1 MGQLHGRQNV
11 GEFTP
16 CFKGQLAKE
25 GQRRGL
31 SPQDVLDGDA
41 KRPLYLLQVSV
52 RKFRSRLDEPM
63 AQAHRLA
70 SALGVSIGRGYDD
83 FISAVRVDAIG
94 PPKEIAFNLFP
105 FRPPLTHAGT
115 GSRTV
120 VFSVPRLGSVT
131 HTSKPVGHLP

>member
-1 MGQLHGRQNV
+1 MGDDDR
-11 GEFTP
+11 E
-16 CFKGQLAKE
+16 KAE
-25 GQRRGL
+25 GL
-31 SPQDVLDGDA
+31 SLQDILGGDA

-63 AQAHRLA
+63 AQAHGLA
-70 SALGVSIGRGYDD
+70 SPLRVSIRRGYNY
-83 FISAVRVDAIG
+83 FISAIRVDAVG

-120 VFSVPRLGSVT
+120 VFSVP
-131 HTSKPVGHLP
+131 